1 MKIFFKI
8 LILLFYGSIF
18 SSCNLLLVAVRNVPV
33 FFETPQKVKNK
44 ISQPVREDVRL
55 SALWIGHAT
64 VLIQMD
70 DKIIIT
76 DPFLS
81 ETAGEFARR
90 VVEPGIDE
98 RNIPACDIVLISHS
112 HFDHLNY
119 YSLEILEEKSISKN
133 LTFDKNFKSALV
145 FPEDTENYLPGY
157 NMKMIRLKNDKG
169 YTNSIIGESAEVNGI
184 KLTAVYAQHWGG
196 RYGVDGY
203 VWGDNA
209 FTGYIIEYNGMT
221 VYFAGDTGYD
231 PVKFSQLGKK
241 FNIDLAFIPIGPCAD
256 CNQCGTYNH
265 VFPQGAYSIFKDL
278 KAKWMIPIHYGT
290 LHFAQADPLE
300 PLQALREIV
309 KTNKA
314 EEKVHI
320 LNIGEQKIFIKK

>member
-1 MKIFFKI
+1 MKHYLK
-8 LILLFYGSIF
+8 ILLFVLTGFVF
-18 SSCNLLLVAVRNVPV
+18 SSCNLLLVAARNVPV
-33 FFETPQKVKNK
+33 FFEAPQKVKNK
-44 ISQPVREDVRL
+44 ITQPVRDDVRL

-90 VVEPGIDE
+90 VIEPGIDE
-98 RNIPACDIVLISHS
+98 KNIPACDLILLSHS

-119 YSLEILEEKSISKN
+119 YSLEVLDSKSSGITESK
-133 LTFDKNFKSALV
+133 TAMV
-145 FPEDTENYLPGY
+145 FPEDMENYLPRY
-157 NMKMIRLKNDKG
+157 NMKMIRLNNGKG
-169 YTNSIIGESAEVNGI
+169 YTNSIIGESVIVNGI
-184 KLTAVYAQHWGG
+184 KVTSVYAQHWGG

-209 FTGYIIEYNGMT
+209 FTGYVIEYNGMT

-231 PVKFSQLGKK
+231 PVKFKK
-241 FNIDLAFIPIGPCAD
+241 IGEMFNIDLALIPIGPCAD
-256 CNQCGTYNH
+256 CRQCGTYNH
-265 VFPQGAYSIFKDL
+265 VFPPDAFKIFTDI
-278 KAKWMIPIHYGT
+278 KAKWMIPVHYGT

-300 PLQALREIV
+300 PLYAFREIV
-309 KTNKA
+309 KTNNA
-314 EEKVHI
+314 EDNVFI
-320 LNIGEQKIFIKK
+320 LNIGEQKILINK

>member
-1 MKIFFKI
+1 MKVFLKI
-8 LILLFYGSIF
+8 LILFITAYIF

-33 FFETPQKVKNK
+33 FFEAPQKVKNK
-44 ISQPVREDVRL
+44 ISHPVRDDVRL

-90 VVEPGIDE
+90 VVEPGIE
-98 RNIPACDIVLISHS
+98 EKNIPACDLILLSHS

-119 YSLEILEEKSISKN
+119 YSLEVLESKITAN
-133 LTFDKNFKSALV
+133 SKIKTSLV
-145 FPEDTENYLPGY
+145 FPEDMENYLPRY
-157 NMKMIRLKNDKG
+157 NMEMIRLKNDKG
-169 YTNSIIGESAEVNGI
+169 YTSSIIGESTDVNGI
-184 KLTAVYAQHWGG
+184 KVTAVYAQHWGG
-196 RYGVDGY
+196 RYGVDGF

-209 FTGYIIEYNGMT
+209 FTGYVIEYNGMT

-231 PVKFSQLGKK
+231 PVKFRQLGEK
-241 FNIDLAFIPIGPCAD
+241 FRIDLALIPIGPCAD
-256 CNQCGTYNH
+256 CRQCGTYNH
-265 VFPQGAYSIFKDL
+265 VFPPDAYSIFTDL
-278 KAKWMIPIHYGT
+278 KAKWMIPVHFGT
-290 LHFAQADPLE
+290 LHFAQADPME
-300 PLQALREIV
+300 PVYAFREIV
-309 KTNKA
+309 RTNKA

-320 LNIGEQKIFIKK
+320 LNIGEQKILIKK

>member
-1 MKIFFKI
+1 MKVFLKI
-8 LILLFYGSIF
+8 LILFITAYIF

-33 FFETPQKVKNK
+33 FFEAPKKVKNK
-44 ISQPVREDVRL
+44 ISHPVRDDVRL

-90 VVEPGIDE
+90 VVEPGIE
-98 RNIPACDIVLISHS
+98 EKNIPACDLILLSHS

-119 YSLEILEEKSISKN
+119 YSLEVLESKISANSKIK
-133 LTFDKNFKSALV
+133 TSLV
-145 FPEDTENYLPGY
+145 FPEDMENYLPRY
-157 NMKMIRLKNDKG
+157 NMEMIRLKNDKG
-169 YTNSIIGESAEVNGI
+169 YTSSIIGESTDVNGI
-184 KLTAVYAQHWGG
+184 KVTAVYAQHWGG

-209 FTGYIIEYNGMT
+209 FTGYVIEYNGMT

-231 PVKFSQLGKK
+231 PVKFRQLGEI
-241 FNIDLAFIPIGPCAD
+241 FRIDLALIPIGPCAD
-256 CNQCGTYNH
+256 CRQCGTYNH
-265 VFPQGAYSIFKDL
+265 VFPPDAYSIFTDL
-278 KAKWMIPIHYGT
+278 KAKWMIPVHFGT
-290 LHFAQADPLE
+290 LHFAQADPME
-300 PLQALREIV
+300 PVYAFREIV
-309 KTNKA
+309 RTNKA
-314 EEKVHI
+314 EEKVYI
-320 LNIGEQKIFIKK
+320 LNIGEQKILIKK